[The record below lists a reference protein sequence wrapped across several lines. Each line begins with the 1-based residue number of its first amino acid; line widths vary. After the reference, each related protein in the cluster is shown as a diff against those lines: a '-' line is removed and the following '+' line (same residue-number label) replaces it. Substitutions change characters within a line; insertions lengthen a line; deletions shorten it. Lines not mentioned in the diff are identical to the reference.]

1 MATKPNPLTPV
12 VLNVQKAV
20 SLGVENFLQNICRV
34 SINDTALD
42 AGKGEW
48 VNKENYTDIVAD
60 ATSATAVFCRSFFAT
75 NANGKLFILEAKPVA
90 EDIGAGTPA
99 QSTGQ
104 VITNFVKTS
113 PQRFYIYSA
122 PNSLY
127 VTKDNDFVAL
137 IKGSTGVTDSVYFM
151 IDITLD
157 DNIDSTTSAW
167 ADYKGTKSV
176 MGMYS
181 AVASTESIS
190 GATAGIIASKWY
202 SLNEDRLLTKL
213 QWKNVD
219 GIITPDD
226 AIGANISK
234 ALNNNGC
241 TWVQSQAGIAV
252 LLGCSMA
259 DGTAFE
265 EYYAMDNLFFHLIN
279 DTTLM
284 FINGSNSNSR
294 VTFDQ
299 SGVTHLITT
308 LNNTTNK
315 LVRYG
320 CVNRFGSGVDDK
332 GELEGEGT
340 WGYIPFNK
348 WKQNSPEMY
357 AQRIYD
363 GASMI
368 VDTTKFMLQVV
379 LNITVE

>member
-48 VNKENYTDIVAD
+48 VNKENYADIVAD

-75 NANGKLFILEAKPVA
+75 NANGKLFILEAKPIA
-90 EDIGAGTPA
+90 EDAGAGTPA

-104 VITNFVKTS
+104 VLKKFVDTTT
-113 PQRFYIYSA
+113 QRFYIYSV
-122 PNSLY
+122 PNALY
-127 VTKDNDFVAL
+127 ATKDDAFVGLVKEHIGITA
-137 IKGSTGVTDSVYFM
+137 SQYFM
-151 IDITLD
+151 IDLTLD
-157 DNIDSTTSAW
+157 DNVDSTTSAW
-167 ADYKGTKSV
+167 KDYKGVKSV

-190 GATAGIIASKWY
+190 GAAAGMIASKWY
-202 SLNEDRLLTKL
+202 SLNDDRLLTKL
-213 QWKNVD
+213 QWKNVS

-226 AIGANISK
+226 AINTTISK

-259 DGTAFE
+259 DGVAFE
-265 EYYAMDNLFFHLIN
+265 EYYAMDNLFFNLIN
-279 DTTLM
+279 DATVM

-294 VTFDQ
+294 ITFDQ
-299 SGVTHLITT
+299 AGVTHLITT
-308 LNNTTNK
+308 LNNSTNK

-320 CVNRFGSGVDDK
+320 CVSRFGSGVNDK
-332 GELEGEGT
+332 GELDGEGT
-340 WGYIPFNK
+340 WGYKPFNS
-348 WKQNSPEMY
+348 WKQSSPDMY

-368 VDTTKFMLQVV
+368 VETSKFMLQVV